1 VNARN
6 KPITGAPNQARRL
19 ISLAIAGDLYDQL
32 HAVARS
38 ERRKAE
44 EILLEFVREYTRRH
58 HPYGWWKEKP
68 DSGTKRKPAARAG
81 KRVSDKRRFR
91 RRMPTVRRSNR
102 NAMGTI
108 KQ

>member
-6 KPITGAPNQARRL
+6 KPSTGAPKPGRRL

-32 HAVARS
+32 HALARS

-58 HPYGWWKEKP
+58 HPYGLRKEKP
-68 DSGTKRKPAARAG
+68 DLGTKRRQ
-81 KRVSDKRRFR
+81 SSSE
-91 RRMPTVRRSNR
+91 VRCMTNW
-102 NAMGTI
+102 
-108 KQ
+108 